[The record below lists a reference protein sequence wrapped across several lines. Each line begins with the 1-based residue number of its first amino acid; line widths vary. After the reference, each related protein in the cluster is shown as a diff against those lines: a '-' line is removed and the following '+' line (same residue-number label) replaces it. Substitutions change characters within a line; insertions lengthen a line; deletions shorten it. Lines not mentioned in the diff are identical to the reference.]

1 MSASQT
7 MAMAESSTPVP
18 ARRSSYSDTQS
29 CSMKTPTSQ
38 GEVGTGSTRKTDR
51 KATPV
56 QAASPTS
63 STGISQPG
71 ACRYGSRARM

>member
-1 MSASQT
+1 
-7 MAMAESSTPVP
+7 
-18 ARRSSYSDTQS
+18 
-29 CSMKTPTSQ
+29 MKTPTSQ

-51 KATPV
+51 KATPI